1 MPLLLLLALLLPLES
16 TQLPV
21 NPRDPELGAR
31 IKELLHTELT
41 SDEENSDAEDAAV
54 KEIFRRH
61 GLPTIGEVGEEAAY
75 EFVLLLAGDKLLPEL
90 QDQVLPKI
98 RAAVAH
104 HELPADAGVYYEAR
118 VRVEESKRLAR
129 SRPPSNPGLR
139 DRIEGLVKA
148 DQEVRQQKGF
158 DVAKMNATDARNAPA
173 LQQILDNYGVPT
185 FAMVGPQAAG
195 DFILMIQHQPPQFRQ
210 QVLPR
215 LKALVDSGQADP
227 GSYALVYDLSQR
239 DLGKKQLYGERLECG
254 TGEKMHEAPIEDE
267 SHVNQRRAELGLMR
281 VELYASLVAELMP
294 QFCQPATQT
303 PIP

>member
-1 MPLLLLLALLLPLES
+1 MPLLLLLILVLPFES
-16 TQLPV
+16 AQLPG
-21 NPRDPELGAR
+21 NPAVPALGAR

-54 KEIFRRH
+54 KEIFRRQ

-104 HELPADAGVYYEAR
+104 HELPADAGVYYE
-118 VRVEESKRLAR
+118 VRIRIEESKRLAR
-129 SRPPSNPGLR
+129 SRPPANPGLR
-139 DRIEGLVKA
+139 DRIESLVKA
-148 DQEVRQQKGF
+148 DQEVRRQKGF
-158 DVAKMNATDARNAPA
+158 DAAKMNATDARNAPA

-185 FAMVGPQAAG
+185 FAMVGPQATG
-195 DFILMIQHQPPQFRQ
+195 DFILMIQHQPPRFRQ
-210 QVLPR
+210 QVLPK
-215 LKALVDSGQADP
+215 LKRLVDSGQADP

-254 TGEKMHEAPIEDE
+254 AGEKMHEAPIEDE

-281 VELYASLVAELMP
+281 VELYASVVAELIP
-294 QFCQPATQT
+294 QFCQPAAKT
-303 PIP
+303 PIQ